1 MDDQTAS
8 STARPPLGDPFAD
21 ARREA
26 GVIVIEVGDD
36 RIPLILRHRD
46 VRAAARDWST
56 YSSDAPFRVPVPS
69 EEAVRCVRQ
78 LPIETDPPRHTAVRQ
93 LLEPIFRRPQ
103 SSDYAARIDALVS
116 ALLAQACAADTIE
129 VVRQFALPLQ
139 SRALA
144 LLLGMSEDHARIW
157 IGWGTHIF
165 HDTEGEGGGDVVE
178 AYLREQIARAEADP
192 QGEDFFCQ
200 MERMALDGRPLTLED
215 KLGIANLT
223 FAGGRD
229 TVINAVAGIIAH
241 FAADPGAVR
250 AVADSP
256 KAINLAVEEYL
267 RVISPLT
274 FIGRVCPAPTRVG
287 PVAVRADSQVGLCW
301 AAANYD
307 PDVFGAPTTLDLRRS
322 PNPHVAFGSGHH
334 SCLGAHQARAILRS
348 LVRHLAERVGAV
360 TLVEAADNVERQSS
374 YDRSVGYRRLV
385 CSFAVAAA
393 DA

>member
-1 MDDQTAS
+1 MTGKTTEEACGE
-8 STARPPLGDPFAD
+8 LGDPFAV
-21 ARREA
+21 ARRDQSI
-26 GVIVIEVGDD
+26 IVIDVADD

-69 EEAVRCVRQ
+69 EEAVRSVRQ
-78 LPIETDPPRHTAVRQ
+78 LPIETDPPQHTEVRK

-103 SSDYAARIDALVS
+103 SADYIAQIDALVGE
-116 ALLAQACAADTIE
+116 LLAEACAADTIE
-129 VVRQFALPLQ
+129 VVREFALRLQ

-165 HDTEGEGGGDVVE
+165 HDTEGDGGGEVIE
-178 AYLREQIARAEADP
+178 RYLREQIARAEADP
-192 QGEDFFCQ
+192 HGEDFFCQ
-200 MERMALDGRPLTLED
+200 MARMALDGRPLTLEE

-229 TVINAVAGIIAH
+229 TVINAVAGIIVH
-241 FAADPGAVR
+241 FATDPEAVR

-256 KAINLAVEEYL
+256 KAINLAVEEYA
-267 RVISPLT
+267 RTISPLT
-274 FIGRVCPAPTRVG
+274 FIGRVCPAQTMVG
-287 PVAVRADSQVGLCW
+287 PMQVRADSQVGLCW
-301 AAANYD
+301 ASANYD
-307 PDVFGAPTTLDLRRS
+307 PEVFDAPTTLDLRRS

-348 LVRHLAERVGAV
+348 LVKNLAHGIRAV
-360 TLVEAADNVERQSS
+360 SVVDAVENVERQSS
-374 YDRSVGYRRLV
+374 YNRSLGYRRLV
-385 CSFAVAAA
+385 CSFSAGTA
-393 DA
+393 DG

>member
-1 MDDQTAS
+1 MSEDTVRANGG
-8 STARPPLGDPFAD
+8 PLGDPFAD
-21 ARREA
+21 ARRAA
-26 GVIVIEVGDD
+26 GVIVIDVGDD

-78 LPIETDPPRHTAVRQ
+78 LPIETDPPQHTEVRK

-103 SSDYAARIDALVS
+103 SADYTARIDALVGE
-116 ALLAQACAADTIE
+116 LLAQACAADTIE
-129 VVRQFALPLQ
+129 VVREFALPLQ

-178 AYLREQIARAEADP
+178 AYLREQIARAGAAPE
-192 QGEDFFCQ
+192 GEDFFCQ
-200 MERMALDGRPLTLED
+200 MERMELGGRALTLEE

-256 KAINLAVEEYL
+256 KAINLAVEEYV
-267 RVISPLT
+267 RAISPLT
-274 FIGRVCPAPTRVG
+274 FIGRVCPAPTLVG
-287 PVAVRADSQVGLCW
+287 PVAVQADSQVGLCW

-307 PDVFGAPTTLDLRRS
+307 PEVFDAPTTLDLRRS

-348 LVRHLAERVGAV
+348 LVRHLAQRVGAV

-385 CSFAVAAA
+385 CSFASAAA
-393 DA
+393 DV